1 MEFTITSLFSG
12 CGGLDLGFCGGFD
25 FLNRYYAKNPFKIIY
40 ANDLDKNAVLTY
52 QKNLNAH
59 IECKDV
65 KEVDFDKLMPTDIVL
80 GGFPCQDFSFAGKRK
95 GLKSERGR
103 LYESMIRCV
112 KDLKPKIFLAENVK
126 GLLNIDN
133 GNTFRKILDSFKDL
147 GYMVNFACLKVS
159 DFGVSQLRERVI
171 MVGVNES
178 YFEEPFNFKI
188 LKKSHAPFVYEILKD
203 LENLTEGAMP
213 NHFYSRAKRNKG
225 QGNNAINKDTYAPT
239 MRAEHHGNIEYHY
252 NNHRRLS
259 AREAARIQSFPD
271 NFIFYPST
279 SSAYR
284 QIGNAVPPVF
294 AWHLAQG
301 IKEFLYANI
310 AQ

>member
-1 MEFTITSLFSG
+1 M
-12 CGGLDLGFCGGFD
+12 GFCGGFD

-65 KEVDFDKLMPTDIVL
+65 KEVDFDKLIPTDIVL

-178 YFEEPFNFKI
+178 YFKEPFNFKI
-188 LKKSHAPFVYEILKD
+188 LKKSHALLCMKY
-203 LENLTEGAMP
+203 
-213 NHFYSRAKRNKG
+213 
-225 QGNNAINKDTYAPT
+225 
-239 MRAEHHGNIEYHY
+239 
-252 NNHRRLS
+252 
-259 AREAARIQSFPD
+259 
-271 NFIFYPST
+271 
-279 SSAYR
+279 
-284 QIGNAVPPVF
+284 
-294 AWHLAQG
+294 
-301 IKEFLYANI
+301 
-310 AQ
+310 